1 MKINKQTIKAVG
13 VLAGIAAVIGGA
25 VIVSSILEKK
35 YSTAPVGAGQA
46 LSRTEIDAANN
57 DRNDILNNSK
67 ALRTIEFNGNTYA
80 YNDNLEVLLFIG
92 VDDREV
98 IDYGV
103 DGRNHA
109 QADLLLLAI
118 FNKDKKT
125 YTLLQINRDT
135 MADMMCYDYHGT
147 YTGLINEQIALSHT
161 YRSGKEDSCEDTVFA
176 VSRYLYDV
184 DISNYFCLTMDSIPV
199 INNSV
204 GGVTVTIEDDFSE
217 IDPTLVKGETIKLQG
232 DQAEHYVRGRMSVVN
247 DPTNINRMSRQRT
260 YMSAL
265 LPMLGERTAKD
276 DNFALRLFDKLSP
289 YMVTDCTVDQL
300 TNYISQFS
308 DYTLEGIISPEGK
321 SVKGEKFMEFYADE
335 SALKKTI
342 IELFYVK
349 Q

>member
-25 VIVSSILEKK
+25 VIVSSLLEKK

-46 LSRTEIDAANN
+46 LSRAEVDAANN

-67 ALRTIEFNGNTYA
+67 PIRSIEYNGSTYA

-147 YTGLINEQIALSHT
+147 YTGLINEQIALAHT

-176 VSRYLYDV
+176 VSRYLYDI
-184 DISNYFCLTMDSIPV
+184 DISNYFCLTMDAIPV

-232 DQAEHYVRGRMSVVN
+232 DQAEYYVRGRMSVVN

-260 YMSAL
+260 YMSSL
-265 LPMLGERTAKD
+265 LPMLGEKTAND

-308 DYTLEGIISPEGK
+308 DYTLDGIISPEGN

-335 SALKKTI
+335 AALKKII